1 MHHVAEH
8 GALAERRGAAVT
20 EEAQPAGAG
29 VELDALEVEVQLGEV
44 AAVERQLDALLRLDH
59 RALGAALLGD
69 VAPDAA
75 VAEELA
81 ARRDPRLARDDVDQ
95 PRAALV
101 GALDL
106 EVEERQ
112 LLA

>member
-1 MHHVAEH
+1 MA
-8 GALAERRGAAVT
+8 
-20 EEAQPAGAG
+20 EEAHPAVAG
-29 VELDALEVEVQLGEV
+29 VERVVLHVEVPLGEV
-44 AAVERQLDALLRLDH
+44 AAVERQLDALLRLEH

-81 ARRDPRLARDDVDQ
+81 ARRDPRPARDDVDQ